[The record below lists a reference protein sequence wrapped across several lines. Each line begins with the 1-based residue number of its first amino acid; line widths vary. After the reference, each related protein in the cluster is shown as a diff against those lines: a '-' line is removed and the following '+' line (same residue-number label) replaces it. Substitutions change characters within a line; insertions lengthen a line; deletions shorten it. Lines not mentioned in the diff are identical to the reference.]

1 MRFGMLFMAEYIR
14 TYAACFLF
22 THFFLGGW
30 HLPFQGTI
38 GSIEFFELGSSTV
51 LVLGAVMTF

>member
-30 HLPFQGTI
+30 HLPFQGLI
-38 GSIEFFELGSSTV
+38 GSIPYSAL
-51 LVLGAVMTF
+51 LTF